1 MKTKVNRN
9 DERPTTK
16 RERVAMNSFNQGM
29 QTQALIDE
37 QTRPSWQEVNRLRE
51 ENERLREKNERLLK
65 EYNQLIKE
73 IGGMLKKP

>member
-1 MKTKVNRN
+1 
-9 DERPTTK
+9 
-16 RERVAMNSFNQGM
+16 MNSFNQGM

-51 ENERLREKNERLLK
+51 ENERLLK

-73 IGGMLKKP
+73 IGEQPLDPFTR

>member
-51 ENERLREKNERLLK
+51 ENERLLK
-65 EYNQLIKE
+65 EYNRLIMENGKQLID
-73 IGGMLKKP
+73 PR

>member
-1 MKTKVNRN
+1 MN
-9 DERPTTK
+9 DFT
-16 RERVAMNSFNQGM
+16 QGM

-51 ENERLREKNERLLK
+51 ENERLLK

-73 IGGMLKKP
+73 IKEQLLASRKVDLNENQGELK

>member
-1 MKTKVNRN
+1 MN
-9 DERPTTK
+9 DFT
-16 RERVAMNSFNQGM
+16 QGM

-51 ENERLREKNERLLK
+51 ENERLLK

-73 IGGMLKKP
+73 IKEQLLASRKVDLNENRGELK

>member
-1 MKTKVNRN
+1 MN
-9 DERPTTK
+9 DFT
-16 RERVAMNSFNQGM
+16 QGM

-51 ENERLREKNERLLK
+51 ENERLREKNGRLLK

-73 IGGMLKKP
+73 IGGQLLDPR

>member
-1 MKTKVNRN
+1 MN
-9 DERPTTK
+9 D
-16 RERVAMNSFNQGM
+16 FIQGM

-37 QTRPSWQEVNRLRE
+37 QTRPSWQEVNQLRE

-73 IGGMLKKP
+73 IGGQLLDPR

>member
-1 MKTKVNRN
+1 LKSDVKINQQR
-9 DERPTTK
+9 K
-16 RERVAMNSFNQGM
+16 ERVAMNDFIQGM

-37 QTRPSWQEVNRLRE
+37 QTRPSWQEVNQLRE

-73 IGGMLKKP
+73 IGGQLLDPR